1 MFPNRF
7 LPRRILSRV
16 GIGIGAAAAAILA
29 LPGIAQAHVT
39 VQPGTAQGGGFSVVA
54 FRVPN
59 ERDDASTMQ
68 VRISLP
74 EDQPIGSVKTTPVPG
89 WKITTSSRHLD
100 KPIEMFGEQLDTVVS
115 EVTWTATTGGIRP
128 GQFQDFDLSLGQL
141 PESGELVFNAH
152 QTYSSGE
159 EVNWNEVSADPSA
172 EPEHPAPVLTITP
185 AVAEQVSGQIDD
197 SSQAS
202 QDEVSTAQSDTA
214 SDWTLPL
221 VVSGVAL
228 LLSLIS
234 TAVAWR
240 RGWRPNSQ
248 QEAKSATTR
257 EDVNV

>member
-1 MFPNRF
+1 MFQNRS

-29 LPGIAQAHVT
+29 MPGIAQAHVT

-59 ERDDASTMQ
+59 ERDDVSTTQ

-74 EDQPIGSVKTTPVPG
+74 EDQPIGSVKTTP
-89 WKITTSSRHLD
+89 
-100 KPIEMFGEQLDTVVS
+100 
-115 EVTWTATTGGIRP
+115 
-128 GQFQDFDLSLGQL
+128 
-141 PESGELVFNAH
+141 
-152 QTYSSGE
+152 
-159 EVNWNEVSADPSA
+159 
-172 EPEHPAPVLTITP
+172 
-185 AVAEQVSGQIDD
+185 
-197 SSQAS
+197 
-202 QDEVSTAQSDTA
+202 
-214 SDWTLPL
+214 
-221 VVSGVAL
+221 VAL

-248 QEAKSATTR
+248 LEAESATTH